1 MEKAI
6 LRTLC
11 LSLLLLS
18 TTAFSQGNF
27 NFNGQVTYHDNYPMT
42 GVIAHLTDSIGNV
55 IDSATTNN
63 GGHYTFH
70 NVAPGNYTITFTT
83 GEDSGGINLTDPF
96 IVIQRLLNLCT
107 FTPIQELASDVD
119 GDGTLTWDDYDL
131 ILLGYMNEG
140 DPFPIGPWVFETA
153 SVTIPTAAREGFT
166 TRGTSSGDS
175 NGSLVPD
182 PKSASIFLNNPVT
195 SLNVGPSDPI
205 DFKLTGAGN
214 LEIAGMHLVIRIPEG
229 LSVLSVESPIS
240 TAKIS
245 ILRDQVRVTWIDQS
259 QQAFE
264 ITDGMPL
271 LVITTKTTGASRD
284 GKSYSLKLSDESHFI
299 NANGELISGVSLILP
314 TINLIAKKDIALT
327 VYPNPFMENANL
339 NYLLPGEG
347 HVIISLFDQAGR
359 LVQEIVNGD
368 CQAGNHQAKINGADL
383 IPGIY
388 YYSIIYN
395 GSDQFKSTGTII
407 KSK

>member
-18 TTAFSQGNF
+18 TTVFSQGSY
-27 NFNGQVTYHDNYPMT
+27 NFNGQVTYHDNYPMA

-83 GEDSGGINLTDPF
+83 DQSAGGVNLTDPF
-96 IVIQRLLNLCT
+96 IVMQRLLNLCT
-107 FTPIQELASDVD
+107 FTSIQELAGDVD
-119 GDGTLTWDDYDL
+119 GDGILTRDDYDL
-131 ILLGYMNEG
+131 ILLGYMNQEN
-140 DPFPIGPWVFETA
+140 PFPVGPWVFETA
-153 SVTIPTAAREGFT
+153 SVTIPTAARDEFN
-166 TRGTSSGDS
+166 TRSGSSGDV

-182 PKSASIFLNNPVT
+182 PKISSIFLNNPVIN
-195 SLNVGPSDPI
+195 LIAGPSDPI
-205 DFKLTGAGN
+205 EFKLAGAGN

-240 TAKIS
+240 AASIS
-245 ILRDQVRVTWIDQS
+245 ILKDQVRVTWIDNDR
-259 QQAFE
+259 QAFE
-264 ITDGMPL
+264 VTDGMPL
-271 LVITTKTTGASRD
+271 LVITTKTTGLSRD

-299 NANGELISGVSLILP
+299 NTDGELISGVSLILP

-327 VYPNPFMENANL
+327 VYPNPFMEYANL
-339 NYLLPGEG
+339 SYLLPGEG

-368 CQAGNHQAKINGADL
+368 CSAGNHQVKIDGADL
-383 IPGIY
+383 VPGIY
-388 YYSIIYN
+388 HYSIIYT
-395 GSDQFKSTGTII
+395 GSEQFLSTGTMI